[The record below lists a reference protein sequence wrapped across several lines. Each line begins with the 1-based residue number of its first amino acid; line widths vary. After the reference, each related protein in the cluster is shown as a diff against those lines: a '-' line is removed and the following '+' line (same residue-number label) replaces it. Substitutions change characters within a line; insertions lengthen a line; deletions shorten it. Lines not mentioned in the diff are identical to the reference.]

1 MTNSL
6 PIESTVAASNK
17 EASGPSRIIYYYQT
31 HSHKNGAV
39 VSLKPLIEK
48 HVPVTH
54 IIVAAFHL
62 NSRDSITLN
71 DDRYDAP
78 KHVPVWEQVQFVK
91 RHGVKV
97 LGMLGGVARGSF
109 TPLDGDIESFE
120 AYYKL
125 LHQMIVWTGLDGLD
139 LDAEEALS
147 LPGVIRLIDRLKW
160 DFGRDFLITL
170 APVATAMRGEQN
182 LSGFDYEALEKAFS
196 RQIAWYNTQFYCG
209 WGCMKSTQD
218 YDRLIAR
225 GWPANKL
232 VVGLV
237 TNPVNCTGWVPD
249 KPLWETLT
257 ALRRK
262 YPDFGGVMGWEY
274 FNAMT
279 EADGLG
285 KPWSWAQFMGKALQP
300 LNSEKAEAGDDTIST
315 ETKLV
320 K

>member
-1 MTNSL
+1 MTQSL
-6 PIESTVAASNK
+6 SIESIVAASTK
-17 EASGPSRIIYYYQT
+17 EHSGPSPRIIYYYQT
-31 HSHKNGAV
+31 HSHKDGAV

-62 NSRDSITLN
+62 ISRDRITLN

-78 KHVPVWEQVQFVK
+78 KHAPVWEQVHFVK

-97 LGMLGGVARGSF
+97 LGMLGGAAQGSF
-109 TPLDGDIESFE
+109 TPLDGDIEGFE

-147 LPGVIRLIDRLKW
+147 LPGIIRLIDRLKW

-170 APVATAMRGEQN
+170 APVATAMRGHQN

-225 GWPANKL
+225 GWPANKI

-237 TNPVNCTGWVPD
+237 TNPVNCAGWVPD

-285 KPWSWAQFMGKALQP
+285 KPWCWAQFMGKALQP
-300 LNSEKAEAGDDTIST
+300 LNSGKAEAGYDTIST
-315 ETKLV
+315 E
-320 K
+320 

>member
-1 MTNSL
+1 MTQSL
-6 PIESTVAASNK
+6 PIHIESTVAASKK
-17 EASGPSRIIYYYQT
+17 ESSGPSPRIIYYYQT
-31 HSHKNGAV
+31 HFHKNGAV

-48 HVPVTH
+48 NVPITH
-54 IIVAAFHL
+54 IMLAAFHL
-62 NSRDSITLN
+62 ISPDRITLN
-71 DDRYDAP
+71 DDTFDAP
-78 KHVPVWEQVQFVK
+78 KHAPVWEQVKFVK

-97 LGMLGGVARGSF
+97 LGMLGGAAQGSF
-109 TPLDGDIESFE
+109 TPLDGDIEGFE
-120 AYYKL
+120 AYYKS
-125 LHQMIVWTGLDGLD
+125 LHRMIIWTGLDGLD
-139 LDAEEALS
+139 LDAEEAFSLS
-147 LPGVIRLIDRLKW
+147 GVIRLIDRLKW
-160 DFGRDFLITL
+160 DFGQNFLITL

-209 WGCMKSTQD
+209 WGCMKSTQE

-225 GWPANKL
+225 GWPANKV

-237 TNPVNCTGWVPD
+237 TNPDNCAGWVPD

-257 ALRRK
+257 ALRSK

-285 KPWSWAQFMGKALQP
+285 KPWCWAQFMGKALQP
-300 LNSEKAEAGDDTIST
+300 LNSEKAEAGDDRIAT
-315 ETKLV
+315 E
-320 K
+320 